1 MLNGKVAIITG
12 GGSGMGRSAALELA
26 RSGAEVFILGRTEE
40 KLIDTLRLAKEEKLS
55 LHYKVCD
62 VSDIEKVAMFLGD
75 LTAKEICPDIVVNC
89 AGVINV
95 KRADGSFDNDIV
107 FRINILGMMNVCDV
121 AIQNMILKKRPGTII
136 NIASI
141 AGHDGSSDF
150 PSYAASK
157 GAVLSYTKSLA
168 MKYGKNGIRA
178 NTISPGVIVTPM
190 SYIETPNFDDY
201 IPDLIQMH
209 PLRRLGKPED
219 VAKVILFLASEL
231 SEFITGQ
238 DIVVDGGYTLRE

>member
-1 MLNGKVAIITG
+1 MLNGKIAVVTG
-12 GGSGMGRSAALELA
+12 GGSGMGRSTALELA
-26 RSGAEVFILGRTEE
+26 RNRAKVFILGRTEE
-40 KLIDTLRLAKEEKLS
+40 KLVETIKLAKQEKLE
-55 LHYKVCD
+55 LHYSVCD
-62 VSDIEKVAMFLGD
+62 VSDVNRVNAFMKGLVANGVV
-75 LTAKEICPDIVVNC
+75 PDIVVNC

-95 KRADGSFDNDIV
+95 KKDDDSFDNDIIFKV
-107 FRINILGMMNVCDV
+107 NILGMMNVCDV
-121 AIQNMILKKRPGTII
+121 AIHCMISSEKSGVII

-141 AGHDGSSDF
+141 AGHDGNSDF

-168 MKYGKNGIRA
+168 MKYGKKGIRV

-201 IPDLIQMH
+201 IPDLIKMH
-209 PLRRLGKPED
+209 PLQRLGKPED
-219 VAKVILFLASEL
+219 IAKVVLFFASDL
-231 SEFITGQ
+231 SAFITGQ

>member
-1 MLNGKVAIITG
+1 MKKNCLIVLNNVL
-12 GGSGMGRSAALELA
+12 MGQSAALELA
-26 RSGAEVFILGRTEE
+26 SNGAEVFILGRTEE
-40 KLIDTLRLAKEEKLS
+40 KLIDTLRLAEMEKLS
-55 LHYKVCD
+55 LYYKVCD
-62 VSDIEKVAMFLGD
+62 VSNMEEITLFFNE
-75 LTAKEICPDIVVNC
+75 LTTKEICPDIVVNC
-89 AGVINV
+89 AGVINI
-95 KRADGSFDNDIV
+95 KRDDGSFDNDIIFSV
-107 FRINILGMMNVCDV
+107 NILGMMNICDV
-121 AIQNMILKKRPGTII
+121 AIQNMILKKKQGTII

-168 MKYGKNGIRA
+168 MKYGKNGIRV
-178 NTISPGVIVTPM
+178 NSISPGVIVTPM

-201 IPDLIQMH
+201 IPELIQMH

-219 VAKVILFLASEL
+219 IAKTILFFASDL

>member
-1 MLNGKVAIITG
+1 MLSGKVAVVTG
-12 GGSGMGRSAALELA
+12 GGSGMGRSTALELA
-26 RSGAEVFILGRTEE
+26 RNGAEVFILGRTEE
-40 KLIDTLRLAKEEKLS
+40 KLVETMKLAQQEKLE
-55 LHYKVCD
+55 LHYNVCD
-62 VSDIEKVAMFLGD
+62 VSDVNRVNAFMKGLAAEGVV
-75 LTAKEICPDIVVNC
+75 PDVVVNC

-95 KRADGSFDNDIV
+95 KKDDGDFDNDIIFKV
-107 FRINILGMMNVCDV
+107 NILGMMNVCDA
-121 AIQNMILKKRPGTII
+121 AIQFMISGGKTGAII

-168 MKYGKNGIRA
+168 MKYGKKGIRV
-178 NTISPGVIVTPM
+178 NSISPGVIVTPM

-209 PLRRLGKPED
+209 PLQRLGKPED
-219 VAKVILFLASEL
+219 IAKVVLFFASDL
-231 SEFITGQ
+231 SAFVTGQ
-238 DIVVDGGYTLRE
+238 DIVVDGGYTLHE

>member
-1 MLNGKVAIITG
+1 MLNGKIAVVTG
-12 GGSGMGRSAALELA
+12 GGSGMGRSTALELA
-26 RSGAEVFILGRTEE
+26 RNRAKVFILGRTEE
-40 KLIDTLRLAKEEKLS
+40 KLVETMKLAEQEKLE
-55 LHYKVCD
+55 LHYNMCD
-62 VSDIEKVAMFLGD
+62 VSDVNEVNVFMNGLVTNGVV
-75 LTAKEICPDIVVNC
+75 PDVIVNC

-95 KRADGSFDNDIV
+95 KRDDGSFDNDII
-107 FRINILGMMNVCDV
+107 FKINILGMMNVCNE
-121 AIQNMILKKRPGTII
+121 AIQCMISSGKTGTII

-168 MKYGKNGIRA
+168 MKYGKKGIRS

-209 PLRRLGKPED
+209 PLQRLGKPED
-219 VAKVILFLASEL
+219 IAKVVLFFASDL
-231 SEFITGQ
+231 SAFITGQ

>member
-1 MLNGKVAIITG
+1 MLNRKMAIVTG
-12 GGSGMGRSAALELA
+12 GGSGMGQSTALELA
-26 RSGAEVFILGRTEE
+26 RNGAEVFILGRTKE
-40 KLIDTLRLAKEEKLS
+40 KLIDTLKLAEAEKL
-55 LHYKVCD
+55 LLNYKVCD
-62 VSDIEKVAMFLGD
+62 VSNMEEVKHFFNELIAE
-75 LTAKEICPDIVVNC
+75 ERCPDIIVNC

-95 KRADGSFDNDIV
+95 KKDDGSFDDDII
-107 FRINILGMMNVCDV
+107 FRVNILGIINVCDI
-121 AIQNMILKKRPGTII
+121 AIEKMILKKKPGTII

-168 MKYGKNGIRA
+168 MKYGKNGIRI
-178 NTISPGVIVTPM
+178 NSISPGVIVTPM

-201 IPDLIQMH
+201 IPELIQMH
-209 PLRRLGKPED
+209 PLRRLGKPD
-219 VAKVILFLASEL
+219 DIAKTVLFLASDL

>member
-1 MLNGKVAIITG
+1 MLNKKIAVITG

-26 RSGAEVFILGRTEE
+26 RNGAEVFILGRTEK
-40 KLIDTLRLAKEEKLS
+40 KLIDTLRLAEMENLT

-62 VSDIEKVAMFLGD
+62 ISNMEEVNSFYDE
-75 LTAKEICPDIVVNC
+75 LTIRKICPDIVVNC
-89 AGVINV
+89 AGVINI
-95 KRADGSFDNDIV
+95 KNDDGSFDNDII
-107 FRINILGMMNVCDV
+107 FRVNVLGMMNVCDV
-121 AIQNMILKKRPGTII
+121 AIKNMVLRKKQGTII

-157 GAVLSYTKSLA
+157 GAVMSYTKSLA
-168 MKYGKNGIRA
+168 MKYGKDGIRV
-178 NTISPGVIVTPM
+178 NSISPGVIVTPM

-201 IPDLIQMH
+201 IPELIQMH

-219 VAKVILFLASEL
+219 IAKTILFFASDL